1 MGNGR
6 LASATVHISHDSLF
20 VLAIS
25 RPCSKEVTYGFR
37 HRVLIRKPGL
47 PRVLMLVLVM
57 LVVSSR

>member
-6 LASATVHISHDSLF
+6 LASATVHISHDS
-20 VLAIS
+20 
-25 RPCSKEVTYGFR
+25 GFR